1 MPRSSHLT
9 AAFLALLPF
18 FKADA
23 ELSFERDIRPIVKTH
38 CFQCHGEGEK
48 LKGGVD
54 LRLRHFMLRELKDG
68 GGHVMVPGKPAES
81 EMLRLVREGEM
92 PKEGKKLTAEEIA
105 KLEKWIAAG
114 APTLRD
120 EPVEVPKFF
129 ITEEERDFWSFRP
142 ITRPEVPGA
151 GNPVDAFLVA
161 KLASQNLVFAPEAD
175 PRTLIRRLALDLT
188 GLPPT
193 PAEVETFASDS
204 ASDAYEKLVDR
215 LLSSP
220 AYGERWARRWL
231 DVAGYA
237 DTNGMTEADS
247 PRPHAWR
254 YRDYVIRAFNAD
266 KPWNEFIVE
275 QLAGDELAAANHANA
290 AQVVADPARR
300 DLLTATGFLRM
311 APDGTGDEVAD
322 QNLARNEVIADTLK
336 VVTSSLLGLTVAC
349 AQCHDHRY
357 DPISQTDYF
366 RLRAVFEPA
375 LDWKNWRK
383 PADRLTSLYTPEQRA
398 LAESIEGEARDWDL
412 VAEARTI
419 EHKNRIFAARL
430 AALPENLRE
439 PIRLARA
446 TPPDKRTPEQH
457 ALFKEHP
464 GLNVEAGSLDL
475 FDMAAD
481 KEVKALREEG
491 NKRRATKPV
500 EPFVMALTE
509 VAGQIP
515 ETHLFNRG
523 DHDQPR
529 EKIAPGELTI
539 LRAADVADLPERN
552 GETTGRRLAYARWLT
567 SGRHPLVARVL
578 VNRFWLG
585 HFGRGL
591 VNTPGDFGMLGER
604 PTHPELLDWLASEFM
619 ANGWKLKPLHKL
631 LVTSRAYR
639 QSSRNDA
646 AQSADPDHKFYARFR
661 LQRLDAETLRDSM
674 IAVTAKLN
682 AQQFGPAIGVAL
694 DPAGRIVPGNQKK
707 DANGDPIGFD
717 PVGDQEFRRSIYI
730 TMRRRQPL
738 TMLETFDAP
747 IMSPNCN
754 LRDSTTVAPQSLLL
768 MNDGFIVNAAT
779 RLAERLRIE
788 HADDARGQMIGAWRL
803 LYGTAPSDTELRAAL
818 SFLAEQAETL
828 RVRAAQTPPK
838 KDVPPTD
845 PQLQALA
852 SLCQTL
858 LSTNRFLYV
867 E

>member
-1 MPRSSHLT
+1 MPRLAHL
-9 AAFLALLPF
+9 LALLATLPLCQL
-18 FKADA
+18 DA

-38 CFQCHGEGEK
+38 CFHCHGEGGK

-54 LRLRHFMLRELKDG
+54 LRLRRFMLRELKDG
-68 GGHVMVPGKPAES
+68 GGHVMVPGQPAAS

-105 KLEKWIAAG
+105 KLEQWITAD
-114 APTLRD
+114 APTVRE
-120 EPVEVPKFF
+120 EPAEVPKFF
-129 ITEEERDFWSFRP
+129 ITEEEREFWSFRP
-142 ITRPEVPGA
+142 IARPAVPGE
-151 GNPVDAFLVA
+151 GNPVDAFVSA
-161 KLASQNLVFAPEAD
+161 KLKEQALTFAPEAD

-193 PAEVETFASDS
+193 PADVETFVNDTAP
-204 ASDAYEKLVDR
+204 DAYEKLVDR
-215 LLSSP
+215 LLASP
-220 AYGERWARRWL
+220 AYGERWARHWL

-237 DTNGMTEADS
+237 DTNGVTEADS

-254 YRDYVIRAFNAD
+254 YRDYVTRAFNAD
-266 KPWNEFIVE
+266 KPWSDFIIE
-275 QLAGDELAAANHANA
+275 QLAGDELAAANQGNA
-290 AQVVADPARR
+290 AQIIADPAKR

-336 VVTSSLLGLTVAC
+336 VVSSSLLGLTVAC

-357 DPISQTDYF
+357 DPISQIDYF
-366 RLRAVFEPA
+366 HLRAVFEPA
-375 LDWKNWRK
+375 LDWKNWRR

-412 VAEARTI
+412 VAEARTV
-419 EHKNRIFAARL
+419 EHKNRIFSARL
-430 AALPENLRE
+430 AALPENFRE
-439 PIRLARA
+439 LIRLARA
-446 TPPDKRTPEQH
+446 TPTGKRTPEQH

-464 GLNVEAGSLDL
+464 GLNVDAGSLDL

-509 VAGQIP
+509 IAGQVP

-529 EKIAPGELTI
+529 EKITPGELTI
-539 LRAADVADLPERN
+539 LGATEIPERA

-567 SGRHPLVARVL
+567 SGKHPLVARVL

-591 VNTPGDFGMLGER
+591 VNTPGDFGTLGER

-646 AQSADPDHKFYARFR
+646 AQAADPDNKFYARFR

-674 IAVTAKLN
+674 LAVTGRLN

-738 TMLETFDAP
+738 TMLDTFDAP

-768 MNDGFIVNAAT
+768 MNDGFIVSTAT
-779 RLAERLRIE
+779 RLAERLRTE
-788 HADDARGQMIGAWRL
+788 HVGSARGQLIGAWRL
-803 LYGTAPSDTELRAAL
+803 IYGVEPSENELRAAL

-828 RVRAAQTPPK
+828 RFRLAQTPPK
-838 KDVPPTD
+838 KDASPAD

-858 LSTNRFLYV
+858 LSTNRFLYI

>member
-1 MPRSSHLT
+1 MFRFPHLLIAVFAT
-9 AAFLALLPF
+9 LPLF
-18 FKADA
+18 HADA

-38 CFQCHGEGEK
+38 CFHCHGEGEK

-54 LRLRHFMLRELKDG
+54 LRLRRFMLRELKDG
-68 GGHVMVPGKPAES
+68 GGNVMVPGKPDAS
-81 EMLRLVREGEM
+81 EMLRLVREGGM
-92 PKEGKKLTAEEIA
+92 PKEGRKLNAGEIA

-114 APTLRD
+114 APTLRE
-120 EPVEVPKFF
+120 EPAEVPKFF
-129 ITEEERDFWSFRP
+129 ITEEEREFWAFQPVARP
-142 ITRPEVPGA
+142 AVPGE
-151 GNPVDAFLVA
+151 GNPIDAFVSA
-161 KLASQNLVFAPEAD
+161 KLKEHGLDFAPEAD
-175 PRTLIRRLALDLT
+175 ARTLIRRIALDLT

-193 PAEVETFASDS
+193 PGEVEAFAAESIRNPQS
-204 ASDAYEKLVDR
+204 AIRNLADR
-215 LLSSP
+215 LLASP
-220 AYGERWARRWL
+220 AYGERWARHWL

-254 YRDYVIRAFNAD
+254 YRDYVIRAFAAD
-266 KPWNEFIVE
+266 KPWNDFIVE
-275 QLAGDELAAANHANA
+275 QLAGDELAGATHANA
-290 AQVVADPARR
+290 AQIAANFAKLDM
-300 DLLTATGFLRM
+300 LTATGFLRM

-322 QNLARNEVIADTLK
+322 AKLARNEVIADTLK
-336 VVTSSLLGLTVAC
+336 VVSSSLLGLTVGC

-357 DPISQTDYF
+357 DPIAQTDYF
-366 RLRAVFEPA
+366 KLRAIFEPA
-375 LDWKNWRK
+375 LDWKNWRNPK
-383 PADRLTSLYTPEQRA
+383 ERLTSLYTPEQR
-398 LAESIEGEARDWDL
+398 LHAEAIEGEAREWDL
-412 VAEARTI
+412 AADARTI

-430 AALPENLRE
+430 AALPEEMRE

-446 TPPDKRTPEQH
+446 TPPDKRTPEQRQ
-457 ALFKEHP
+457 LFKDQP
-464 GLNVEAGSLDL
+464 GLNVDAGSLDL
-475 FDMAAD
+475 FDKEAD
-481 KEVKALREEG
+481 NAVKAMRAEG
-491 NKRRATKPV
+491 NKLRATKPV

-509 VAGQIP
+509 VAGQVP

-539 LRAADVADLPERN
+539 LGVADIPERG
-552 GETTGRRLAYARWLT
+552 GETTQRRLAYARWLT

-591 VNTPGDFGMLGER
+591 VNTPGDFGTLGER

-646 AQSADPDHKFYARFR
+646 AQAADPDNRFYARFR
-661 LQRLDAETLRDSM
+661 LRRLDAETLRDSM
-674 IAVTAKLN
+674 LVATGKLN
-682 AQQFGPAIGVAL
+682 AQQFGPAVGVAL

-738 TMLETFDAP
+738 TMLDTFDAP
-747 IMSPNCN
+747 VMSPNCSA
-754 LRDSTTVAPQSLLL
+754 RVVTTVAPQSLLL
-768 MNDGFIVNAAT
+768 MNDAFIVNTAT
-779 RLAERLRIE
+779 QLAERLRRE
-788 HADDARGQMIGAWRL
+788 HAGDARGQLTGAWRL
-803 LYGTAPSDTELRAAL
+803 LYGSAPSDAELRTAL
-818 SFLAEQAETL
+818 SFLAEQSETL
-828 RVRAAQTPPK
+828 RARAAQAPPK
-838 KDVPPTD
+838 KDAPPAD

-858 LSTNRFLYV
+858 LSANRFLYV